1 LSDQTPR
8 IEFERGGVW
17 RRVLALLIDVIAIS
31 AVLQLLAIVLFPL
44 SHGGV
49 QFAGGLIYGTTCE
62 KLEKVPD
69 GISLPADFAAN
80 SITDCRQ
87 SLFGLTSAR
96 VLRITRI
103 TQNGALTK
111 TVYIA
116 RMLDADGAP
125 TAGLPLDV
133 LLLPLL
139 LALRFALDHGRGSPG
154 RRLCRIRLRNASNG
168 EAASASAL
176 RRRYAVLLAVL
187 SPALIWSFYA
197 AFVVSAD
204 ESASVILSIQAAVH
218 IPVLILALQ
227 ALHAAFWRQ
236 DAWSDRFAGTGV
248 LQVDKEGTI
257 IAQRTVSP
265 IAAPPPAE
273 LSETDRSE
281 IADSEFGASASLPLT
296 SHALPPPLPP
306 PGAQNYFARHWR
318 GELSLP
324 LSYWVNGTLCGVL
337 SGLFIAGLGALI
349 YREGEARPLVWLI
362 SLTTVW
368 FLIVVLSIWQVV
380 GIWRS
385 ATHYQQNGRRFWGG
399 VAKALMVLGGL
410 QVVFSF
416 FTVATPQIAGIF
428 EIVTGDSHVGP
439 HQFRILAGG
448 EMLEFSGGITF
459 GVANEMEGFLNAMTN
474 VKAVRL
480 NSLGGRLLEAQ
491 KMSDLIKA
499 RRLSTLVE
507 RDCLSACTIVFLG
520 GTDRAVMS
528 NARLGFH
535 QPAFRGMTA
544 SDRRIAIANEERR
557 LQGFGLSRAFAERA
571 NSAEPSSMWFPD
583 KNELIREHVA
593 TRIVSMNPGPPKAAP
608 PSGPPSPPPAGGA
621 VANAA
626 ATVPS
631 AFPAI
636 PPAMNTAQTPRVVIP
651 PDVIKRLREAP
662 KPKPVYPASAP
673 APAAENKK

>member
-1 LSDQTPR
+1 
-8 IEFERGGVW
+8 
-17 RRVLALLIDVIAIS
+17 
-31 AVLQLLAIVLFPL
+31 
-44 SHGGV
+44 
-49 QFAGGLIYGTTCE
+49 
-62 KLEKVPD
+62 
-69 GISLPADFAAN
+69 
-80 SITDCRQ
+80 
-87 SLFGLTSAR
+87 
-96 VLRITRI
+96 
-103 TQNGALTK
+103 
-111 TVYIA
+111 
-116 RMLDADGAP
+116 M
-125 TAGLPLDV
+125 
-133 LLLPLL
+133 
-139 LALRFALDHGRGSPG
+139 
-154 RRLCRIRLRNASNG
+154 
-168 EAASASAL
+168 
-176 RRRYAVLLAVL
+176 
-187 SPALIWSFYA
+187 
-197 AFVVSAD
+197 
-204 ESASVILSIQAAVH
+204 LSIQAAVH

-236 DAWSDRFAGTGV
+236 DAWSDRFAGTAV
-248 LQVDKEGTI
+248 LQVDKQGTVI
-257 IAQRTVSP
+257 SIT
-265 IAAPPPAE
+265 APPPAE
-273 LSETDRSE
+273 LIETDRSE
-281 IADSEFGASASLPLT
+281 IADPEFGAGASLPLT

-306 PGAQNYFARHWR
+306 SGAQNYFARHWR

-368 FLIVVLSIWQVV
+368 FLIVVLAIWQLV

-459 GVANEMEGFLNAMTN
+459 GVAREMEGFLNAMTN
-474 VKAVRL
+474 VKTVRL

-520 GTDRAVMS
+520 GTDRAVLS

-535 QPAFRGMTA
+535 QPAFRGMTT

-571 NSAEPSSMWFPD
+571 NRAEPSSMWFPD
-583 KNELIREHVA
+583 KNELIQEHVA
-593 TRIVSMNPGPPKAAP
+593 TRIVPVNPGPPKAALPSVP
-608 PSGPPSPPPAGGA
+608 PSLPPSAAPAGGA
-621 VANAA
+621 VANAV

-662 KPKPVYPASAP
+662 KPKPAYPASRPAP

>member
-1 LSDQTPR
+1 LSDQTHR

-31 AVLQLLAIVLFPL
+31 AVLQLLAIALFPS
-44 SHGGV
+44 SHGRV
-49 QFAGGLIYGTTCE
+49 QFAGGLIYGTTCD
-62 KLEKVPD
+62 KLEKLPD
-69 GISLPADFAAN
+69 GVLLSADFAAY
-80 SITDCRQ
+80 SIADCRQ

-96 VLRITRI
+96 LLRVTRV
-103 TQNGALTK
+103 TQNGAITK
-111 TVYIA
+111 TVFIA
-116 RMLDADGAP
+116 MMLDADGAP

-139 LALRFALDHGRGSPG
+139 LALRLALDRGWGSLG
-154 RRLCRIRLRNASNG
+154 RRVCRIRVRNASNG
-168 EAASASAL
+168 EAPSASAL
-176 RRRYAVLLAVL
+176 HRRYAVLLAVL

-197 AFVVSAD
+197 AFTVPGN
-204 ESASVILSIQAAVH
+204 ESPTVTLSIQAAVH

-227 ALHAAFWRQ
+227 ALHTAFWRR
-236 DAWSDRFAGTGV
+236 DSWYDRFAGTAM
-248 LQVDKEGTI
+248 LQVDKQGTVI
-257 IAQRTVSP
+257 EPRTISSIAV
-265 IAAPPPAE
+265 PPPAE
-273 LSETDRSE
+273 LIETDRSG
-281 IADSEFGASASLPLT
+281 IVDPEFSAGASLPPT
-296 SHALPPPLPP
+296 ADVLPPPLPP
-306 PGAQNYFARHWR
+306 RGAQNYFARHWR

-349 YREGEARPLVWLI
+349 YREGEARPLIWLI
-362 SLTTVW
+362 SLSTVW
-368 FLIVVLSIWQVV
+368 LLIVVLAIWQLV

-385 ATHYQQNGRRFWGG
+385 ATHYQQNGKRFWGG

-439 HQFRILAGG
+439 HQFRILAAG

-459 GVANEMEGFLNAMTN
+459 GVAKEMEGFLNAMTN
-474 VKAVRL
+474 VKTVRL

-520 GTDRAVMS
+520 GTDRAVLS

-544 SDRRIAIANEERR
+544 SDRLIAIANEERR

-571 NSAEPSSMWFPD
+571 NRAEPSSMWFPD
-583 KNELIREHVA
+583 KNELINEHVA
-593 TRIVSMNPGPPKAAP
+593 TRIVSVNPGPPKAAP
-608 PSGPPSPPPAGGA
+608 PSAAPAGGA
-621 VANAA
+621 VVNAT

-636 PPAMNTAQTPRVVIP
+636 PPALNTAQTPRVVIP

-673 APAAENKK
+673 APAAAAENKK

>member
-1 LSDQTPR
+1 LSDQTHR

-31 AVLQLLAIVLFPL
+31 AVLQLLAIALFPL
-44 SHGGV
+44 SHGRV
-49 QFAGGLIYGTTCE
+49 QFAGGLIYGTTCD

-69 GISLPADFAAN
+69 GVVLPADLAAN

-96 VLRITRI
+96 ILQVTRI
-103 TQNGALTK
+103 TQNGAITK

-139 LALRFALDHGRGSPG
+139 LALRFALDRGRGSLG

-197 AFVVSAD
+197 AFIVSAD
-204 ESASVILSIQAAVH
+204 ESASVMLSIQAAVH

-257 IAQRTVSP
+257 IAQRTISSTAV
-265 IAAPPPAE
+265 PPPAE
-273 LSETDRSE
+273 LIETDRSGIVE
-281 IADSEFGASASLPLT
+281 PEFGAGASPPLT
-296 SHALPPPLPP
+296 TCALPPPLPP
-306 PGAQNYFARHWR
+306 LGAQNYFARHWR

-362 SLTTVW
+362 SLSTVW
-368 FLIVVLSIWQVV
+368 FLIVVLAIWQLV

-385 ATHYQQNGRRFWGG
+385 ATHYQQNGKRFWGG

-459 GVANEMEGFLNAMTN
+459 GVAKEMEGFLNAMTN

-520 GTDRAVMS
+520 GTDRALLS

-571 NSAEPSSMWFPD
+571 NRAEPSSMWFPD
-583 KNELIREHVA
+583 KNELILEHVA
-593 TRIVSMNPGPPKAAP
+593 TRIVSVNPGPPKAAP
-608 PSGPPSPPPAGGA
+608 PSAAPAGGA

-636 PPAMNTAQTPRVVIP
+636 PPALNTAQTPRVVIP

-662 KPKPVYPASAP
+662 KPKPAYPASAP
-673 APAAENKK
+673 APAAAAENKK

>member
-1 LSDQTPR
+1 MSDQTHR

-17 RRVLALLIDVIAIS
+17 RRGLALLIDVIAIS
-31 AVLQLLAIVLFPL
+31 AVLQLLAMALFPL
-44 SHGGV
+44 SHGRV
-49 QFAGGLIYGTTCE
+49 QFAGGLIFGTTCD
-62 KLEKVPD
+62 KLDTVPD
-69 GISLPADFAAN
+69 GLLLPADFAAN

-96 VLRITRI
+96 ILRVTRI
-103 TQNGALTK
+103 TQNGAITK

-139 LALRFALDHGRGSPG
+139 FALRFALDRGRGSLG

-176 RRRYAVLLAVL
+176 HRRYAVLLAVL

-197 AFVVSAD
+197 SFAVSGD
-204 ESASVILSIQAAVH
+204 ETPGVMLSIQAAVYF
-218 IPVLILALQ
+218 PVLILALQ
-227 ALHAAFWRQ
+227 ALHSAFWRQ

-248 LQVDKEGTI
+248 LRVDKQGKI
-257 IAQRTVSP
+257 IS
-265 IAAPPPAE
+265 IATPPPAE
-273 LSETDRSE
+273 SIETDRSE
-281 IADSEFGASASLPLT
+281 IVDPEFGAGASPPPRTHALPP
-296 SHALPPPLPP
+296 HALPPPLPP
-306 PGAQNYFARHWR
+306 LGPQNYFARHWR

-337 SGLFIAGLGALI
+337 SGLFIAGLGVLI

-368 FLIVVLSIWQVV
+368 FLIVVLAIWQVV

-439 HQFRILAGG
+439 HQFRVLAAG

-459 GVANEMEGFLNAMTN
+459 GVAKEMEGFLNAMTN
-474 VKAVRL
+474 VKTVRL

-520 GTDRAVMS
+520 GTDRAVLS

-544 SDRRIAIANEERR
+544 SDRLIAIANEERR

-571 NSAEPSSMWFPD
+571 NHAEPSGMWFPD
-583 KNELIREHVA
+583 KNELINEHVA
-593 TRIVSMNPGPPKAAP
+593 TRIVAVNPGPPKAAP
-608 PSGPPSPPPAGGA
+608 PTAAPAGGA

-636 PPAMNTAQTPRVVIP
+636 APALNTAQTPRVVIP

-662 KPKPVYPASAP
+662 KPKPAYPASAP
-673 APAAENKK
+673 APAAAAENKK